1 GRGRDPLA
9 LTSGEFVRETV
20 QVFRPQS
27 HLLQLLRAEFVR
39 LLSSRNPIHDEG
51 LCEDVLDQHPGIQ
64 RRERVLEDGLQKST
78 ERFHRATTK
87 PTHGVAPDEVA
98 GVSVVPGIGSALTP
112 NSLVVLLRDV
122 AEDVSLRRFDQSEEE
137 SAERGLPTTALAHE
151 RHGFPTV
158 DREVDTI
165 EGVDIR
171 HGPLEKSSLDG
182 EVLREAAGGQ
192 QDLVPIVTE
201 PGRSPPPC
209 RTDGKRPTDSAFARG
224 ASVPRP
230 GIVRTP

>member
-9 LTSGEFVRETV
+9 LTSGEVVRETV
-20 QVFRPQS
+20 QVVRPQS
-27 HLLQLLRAEFVR
+27 HILQLLRAEFVR

-98 GVSVVPGIGSALTP
+98 GVSVVPGIGSALTQ
-112 NSLVVLLRDV
+112 NALVVLLRDV
-122 AEDVSLRRFDQSEEE
+122 VEAVSMHRFDQSEEE

-151 RHGFPTV
+151 RHGFTTV
-158 DREVDTI
+158 ARGADTTA
-165 EGVDIR
+165 GVGPR
-171 HGPLEKSSLDG
+171 SGPLEESSLG
-182 EVLREAAGGQ
+182 RAALCRAAGGPPAA
-192 QDLVPIVTE
+192 VPAR
-201 PGRSPPPC
+201 PARGRSLPPTFP
-209 RTDGKRPTDSAFARG
+209 A
-224 ASVPRP
+224 
-230 GIVRTP
+230 